1 MEKALWRGTCSSGVS
16 DVSLGLGVFL
26 EPCGLPTRTKCW
38 NSKGVVSSSSS
49 RMFCTS
55 WMVILFLSGFGGV
68 GKKYSSLN
76 FRSLQ
81 RASKN
86 SPAREKKP

>member
-1 MEKALWRGTCSSGVS
+1 MEKALWSGTCSSGGS
-16 DVSLGLGVFL
+16 GGSLGLGVFL
-26 EPCGLPTRTKCW
+26 EPFGLPTRTKCS
-38 NSKGVVSSSSS
+38 NPKGVVSSSGS
-49 RMFCTS
+49 RIFCTS
-55 WMVILFLSGFGGV
+55 WMVILFLSVFGGV

-81 RASKN
+81 MASKN